1 MPSVD
6 CVVDTRATAFARPP
20 LETAGPDILTDPGG
34 VDETVGGRGNLEED
48 CLIEALY
55 SELQDRLCCEAVGYR
70 IGGTYEAEGVT
81 IRGDP

>member
-48 CLIEALY
+48 CLTEALY
-55 SELQDRLCCEAVGYR
+55 
-70 IGGTYEAEGVT
+70 
-81 IRGDP
+81 